1 MYIYYSNAVH
11 CIFKKKADC
20 LPDKDGEDFE
30 TLSRDIYE
38 SLAKNEPELVLDRL
52 HTFSFKYIRA
62 ICQKY
67 GIETSTKDGQKYP
80 LHSLVGCL
88 AKYYEQHNCFRSEL
102 SKKAMKMSISLF
114 DSFNAVRNDNSY
126 AHDNDM
132 LDKSE
137 AKYVVRIL
145 ADTISF
151 IYEIE
156 NSSE

>member
-1 MYIYYSNAVH
+1 M
-11 CIFKKKADC
+11 
-20 LPDKDGEDFE
+20 
-30 TLSRDIYE
+30 
-38 SLAKNEPELVLDRL
+38 
-52 HTFSFKYIRA
+52 
-62 ICQKY
+62 
-67 GIETSTKDGQKYP
+67 
-80 LHSLVGCL
+80 
-88 AKYYEQHNCFRSEL
+88 
-102 SKKAMKMSISLF
+102 F